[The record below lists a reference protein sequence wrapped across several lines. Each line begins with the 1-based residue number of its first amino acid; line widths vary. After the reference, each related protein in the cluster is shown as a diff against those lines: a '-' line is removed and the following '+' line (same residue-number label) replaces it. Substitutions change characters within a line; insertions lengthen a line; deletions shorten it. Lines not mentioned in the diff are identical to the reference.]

1 MLPPWCKGLAGRQNT
16 TMNSLCQIH
25 YLKNTRR
32 NSTFWRVHPCIFQ
45 VVASLPTKACQNTR
59 FRNFDSQVSRIF
71 GMIQMFW
78 SDRFDA
84 QMLCVPLSNLTVVTG
99 QGMYMLM
106 ESALFNVRRHYE
118 IAYV

>member
-1 MLPPWCKGLAGRQNT
+1 
-16 TMNSLCQIH
+16 
-25 YLKNTRR
+25 
-32 NSTFWRVHPCIFQ
+32 
-45 VVASLPTKACQNTR
+45 
-59 FRNFDSQVSRIF
+59 
-71 GMIQMFW
+71 MFW